1 MWSFYRPSK
10 SFDTVNHESLLVKL
24 DFYGIHGLD
33 NSWLK
38 SFLENRKQCVDL
50 PEQSSSVKTVTYG
63 VPQGSTLGLLF
74 FLFYINDL
82 HWFIIFADDTNLLFP
97 AKELVTIKS
106 VINYE
111 LKLLVKWLQI
121 NKLSF

>member
-1 MWSFYRPSK
+1 MIYKVSFQ
-10 SFDTVNHESLLVKL
+10 N
-24 DFYGIHGLD
+24 
-33 NSWLK
+33 
-38 SFLENRKQCVDL
+38 
-50 PEQSSSVKTVTYG
+50 
-63 VPQGSTLGLLF
+63 
-74 FLFYINDL
+74 
-82 HWFIIFADDTNLLFP
+82 HWFIIFADDTNHLFP